1 MSEEFKGYKK
11 FHETFLNNVKEE
23 GFLHGDHIHPV
34 FLLWMSFENEE
45 KKEEFLSFVKKN
57 DPDYEEELREY
68 MDYYDIENNVIPIY
82 FPFEVENEEELKN
95 LSLFLHDIAQISKV
109 DNRCSPR
116 CFHWS
121 TISFGRR

>member
-11 FHETFLNNVKEE
+11 FHDTFLKNVKSE

-45 KKEEFLSFVKKN
+45 KKEEFLEFIKRN

-68 MDYYDIENNVIPIY
+68 MDFYDIKENIVPIY

-95 LSLFLHDIAQISKV
+95 LSLFLHNIAKISKV
-109 DNRCSPR
+109 HAYSVLSEVAMDDDEGK
-116 CFHWS
+116 
-121 TISFGRR
+121 TE